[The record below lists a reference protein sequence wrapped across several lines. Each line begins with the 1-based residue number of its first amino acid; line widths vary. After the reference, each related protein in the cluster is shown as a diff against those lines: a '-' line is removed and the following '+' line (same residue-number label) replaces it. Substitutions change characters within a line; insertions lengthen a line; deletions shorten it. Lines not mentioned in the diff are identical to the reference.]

1 MKHGSLFSG
10 GGGFDLAAEQLGWT
24 NIFHVEKDAFC
35 RRVLDYY
42 WPLADSYADI
52 KYFNATKYRGQIDVL
67 TGGFP
72 CQPFS
77 TAGQRR
83 GTEDDRYLWPE
94 MLRVIRESK
103 PRWIVGENVYG
114 FVNWNGGLVFKQ
126 VLSDLEAEGYRTQAF
141 LLPAAS
147 VNAPHQRYRVWI
159 VAFDEGN
166 LSGRFAQAY
175 TNACRNGRSC
185 LRFGRTVKEGRK
197 RRQCKQFNS
206 LYKIELDEA
215 YSYASCNGCHRLH
228 REYGQLPG
236 EGGQYA
242 QHYPEPLGSH
252 AANANRTRLEM
263 CADTGRSG
271 QDRKSIGQQLARS
284 YELPA
289 WSDWPTQSPLRGGDD
304 GLPTRLDDIA
314 IPKWCAESIK
324 MFGNAVVPEV
334 VMQLFRSIELY
345 EQLHG

>member
-1 MKHGSLFSG
+1 
-10 GGGFDLAAEQLGWT
+10 
-24 NIFHVEKDAFC
+24 
-35 RRVLDYY
+35 
-42 WPLADSYADI
+42 
-52 KYFNATKYRGQIDVL
+52 
-67 TGGFP
+67 
-72 CQPFS
+72 
-77 TAGQRR
+77 
-83 GTEDDRYLWPE
+83 

-114 FVNWNGGLVFKQ
+114 FINWNGGLVFKQ

-166 LSGRFAQAY
+166 LSGRFAQAHSN
-175 TNACRNGRSC
+175 TCRDGRSC

-215 YSYASCNGCHRLH
+215 YSYASCDGCYRLH

-236 EGGQYA
+236 QGGQYA
-242 QHYPEPLGSH
+242 QHYLEPMGSN
-252 AANANRTRLEM
+252 AANTNRARLER
-263 CADTGRSG
+263 CAYTRRSG
-271 QDRKSIGQQLARS
+271 QDRKAISQQLARP

-289 WSDWPTQSPLRGGDD
+289 WNEWPTQSPLRGGDD
-304 GLPTRLDDIA
+304 GLPTRLDNIA
-314 IPKWCAESIK
+314 IPKWCARSIK

-334 VMQLFRSIELY
+334 VMQIFRSIELY